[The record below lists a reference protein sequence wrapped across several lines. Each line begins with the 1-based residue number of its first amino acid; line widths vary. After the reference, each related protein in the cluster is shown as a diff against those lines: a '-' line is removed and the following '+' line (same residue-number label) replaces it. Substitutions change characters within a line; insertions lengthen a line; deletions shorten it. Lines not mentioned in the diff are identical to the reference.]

1 MIKLKDISSFIQRQ
15 DIKSDPFWQ
24 SMLHSNSRN
33 LFPKYELAK
42 IELTKNK
49 VSKQRLIMEE
59 LGMFLSL
66 ELYAKKDWR
75 L

>member
-1 MIKLKDISSFIQRQ
+1 
-15 DIKSDPFWQ
+15 
-24 SMLHSNSRN
+24 MLHSNSRN